1 MICRSAFEEE
11 QIQNIAE
18 RMTVLEKT
26 VTTEQA
32 NLKKLEDQKDA
43 TEKDIASMEEA
54 ITGVQEELKELNEV
68 LEEKTK
74 IVEQVKRTTAKAGKG
89 LDQALK
95 EISSKV
101 CRISYGRLLFRD
113 SPCDNRMM
121 ISRSLPWI
129 AHPYTGNVVWKR

>member
-1 MICRSAFEEE
+1 
-11 QIQNIAE
+11 
-18 RMTVLEKT
+18 MTVLKKT

-32 NLKKLEDQKDA
+32 NLRKLEDQKD
-43 TEKDIASMEEA
+43 TIEKEIASMEEA

-101 CRISYGRLLFRD
+101 CRTSFRWIALKDLL
-113 SPCDNRMM
+113 CDNRTMT
-121 ISRSLPWI
+121 SRSLLLI
-129 AHPYTGNVVWKR
+129 VHLYTGNVVWKR